1 MSLPLL
7 INASNASH
15 PADFHYLAS
24 IAVKEGKVFALFVR
38 SPARMFKSNEVG
50 LRHILETFRLL

>member
-1 MSLPLL
+1 MPPSPL
-7 INASNASH
+7 INDVSRLLS
-15 PADFHYLAS
+15 DFHYLAS

-38 SPARMFKSNEVG
+38 SPTRMFKSNEAG